1 MRRGPCPEPNFKDWQ
16 GVTGA
21 VFCGKFEG
29 AENFSYPLQTAG
41 GVQSLTEAAL
51 FKDKIRAAPPSVASG
66 KIVRDGIKAA

>member
-29 AENFSYPLQTAG
+29 DLGSIARA
-41 GVQSLTEAAL
+41 
-51 FKDKIRAAPPSVASG
+51 KIL
-66 KIVRDGIKAA
+66 D